1 MADPENQSKARHK
14 GTLDYGNSIKNKK
27 QIHSRYIL
35 KVEMTCKF
43 PVGLDI
49 D

>member
-14 GTLDYGNSIKNKK
+14 GALDYGNSIRNKK
-27 QIHSRYIL
+27 QINSRYIL
-35 KVEMTCKF
+35 KVEMTWKF